1 MQTLQCQNSLP
12 NRKLQAPLK
21 NFQTSDAPAKSES
34 NMAVSSPAG
43 PKLTGRG
50 SLIAMELKQER
61 ENHEE
66 SASKHCIRMCGD
78 VCVGTGF
85 GTTTTTTTTEG
96 NGTITEYTPGSAIV
110 LKQTSGPVR
119 YRFGKTV
126 T

>member
-21 NFQTSDAPAKSES
+21 NFQTSGAPAKSES

-85 GTTTTTTTTEG
+85 GNHHNDDHNRRQRDDYG
-96 NGTITEYTPGSAIV
+96 V
-110 LKQTSGPVR
+110 HSGECDR
-119 YRFGKTV
+119 SKAN
-126 T
+126 